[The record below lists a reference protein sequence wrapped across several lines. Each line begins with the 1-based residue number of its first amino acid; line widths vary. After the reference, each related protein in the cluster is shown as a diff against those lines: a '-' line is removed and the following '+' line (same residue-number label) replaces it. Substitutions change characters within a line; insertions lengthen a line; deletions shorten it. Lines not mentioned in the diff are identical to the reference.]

1 MKFRILITL
10 LLLAFTA
17 LGALAQ
23 DDAGGNME
31 EDMPE
36 SALSYFVCEWGL
48 LVAEASTEQP
58 DIFITI
64 DSPEAYSGVE
74 GTSFTLSGTGAGLPE
89 GNVAVQVTG
98 NGEVLFEGATVLD
111 TEEIGGEGE
120 WSLEVD
126 LGELDDATPVFIEA
140 FSTSPA
146 DGSTLAADGI
156 NLNINSE
163 FGLSFV
169 DITTP
174 TYRAG
179 VSTSP
184 LLIEGMAGAIF
195 ENNVVIEVRDVE
207 TDDVLFETFATVE
220 TEELA
225 GVGPFSAEVMLEV
238 ETGTAVEII
247 AYQPDMS
254 GMGEVSAIDREIVVA
269 SPLAQSYD
277 RYLYVSAADPVVGSE
292 LPCAGGELEFEN
304 ENKNPLAIN
313 DVMVI
318 STRSMTPLVNV
329 SIEAAGSSVCPAPL
343 RTQIIRD
350 ESTYN
355 IEVYLDT
362 TEPVPCTADLAPI
375 PVRVSLGTLP
385 DDQYTITVNGEV
397 VE

>member
-1 MKFRILITL
+1 MKTRILIAIL
-10 LLLAFTA
+10 LFAFTVPG
-17 LGALAQ
+17 LLAQ
-23 DDAGGNME
+23 DEEGEGME
-31 EDMPE
+31 EMPE
-36 SALSYFVCEWGL
+36 PALSYFVCEWGL
-48 LVAEASTEQP
+48 LVAEATTEQP

-126 LGELDDATPVFIEA
+126 LGELDNATAVFVEA

-146 DGSTLAADGI
+146 DGSMLAVDGI
-156 NLNINSE
+156 NLNVNSE

-207 TDDVLFETFATVE
+207 TDEMLVETFATVE

-225 GVGPFSAEVMLEV
+225 GMGPFSTEVMLEL
-238 ETGTAVEII
+238 ETGTAIEVI

-313 DVMVI
+313 DVTVI

-329 SIEAAGSSVCPAPL
+329 SIEAAGSSNCPAPL

-362 TEPVPCTADLAPI
+362 TEPVPCTADLVPI